1 MSTWERRSNNT
12 KWLTNVCFA
21 SCLHDSIKSLGG
33 VAKGHVVGEVEL
45 LLLLVRHGENEFES
59 RLLPGD
65 VRLVRSYPDR
75 FKSYLNQKL
84 TLHLRISLDY
94 NQCAIASVD
103 HLLAMYLRIILH
115 LVPGRRT
122 LDMFWRKKRLV
133 NKRRCRFWLVW
144 KKCSYERTSLELL
157 ILTAPFRIKKNS
169 FLRGGGIKKG

>member
-45 LLLLVRHGENEFES
+45 LLLLVRHGENELES

-65 VRLVRSYPDR
+65 VRLVRRYLDR

-84 TLHLRISLDY
+84 TLHLRISLEY

-103 HLLAMYLRIILH
+103 HCWQCPCELFCIWCRDVELWPCFGGKSGLWTNEDVVLTWLKKMFLSTD
-115 LVPGRRT
+115 LVGATHSDSPI
-122 LDMFWRKKRLV
+122 
-133 NKRRCRFWLVW
+133 
-144 KKCSYERTSLELL
+144 SYQQ
-157 ILTAPFRIKKNS
+157 K
-169 FLRGGGIKKG
+169 

>member
-21 SCLHDSIKSLGG
+21 SCLHDSIKSLDG
-33 VAKGHVVGEVEL
+33 VAKWHVVGEVER

-65 VRLVRSYPDR
+65 VRLVRRYPDR

-122 LDMFWRKKRLV
+122 LDMFWTKKRLV
-133 NKRRCRFWLVW
+133 NKRRWSFDLFERNVLINGPRWSYSFWQPHFVSTKIVFW
-144 KKCSYERTSLELL
+144 GG
-157 ILTAPFRIKKNS
+157 TA
-169 FLRGGGIKKG
+169 